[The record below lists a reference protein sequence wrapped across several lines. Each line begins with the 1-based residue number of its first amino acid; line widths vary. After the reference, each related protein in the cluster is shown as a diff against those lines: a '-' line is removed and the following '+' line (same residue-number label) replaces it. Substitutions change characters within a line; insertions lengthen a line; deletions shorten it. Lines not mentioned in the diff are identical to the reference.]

1 MTAKIATAKTTTA
14 SAALPAKKA
23 PSVRKAVSKKVS
35 VAAAAA
41 KPAKL
46 TQEKQAKKIKQPG
59 TKIKVVRDNFSMP
72 QCDYAKIGELK
83 QLCLK
88 DGMQVKKN
96 QLLRAGLHALVKMSA
111 AQLKTA
117 LSSLDKA
124 SVKLADPAK

>member
-14 SAALPAKKA
+14 STASPAKKA
-23 PSVRKAVSKKVS
+23 PSVRKAVSKKVP
-35 VAAAAA
+35 VAAAA
-41 KPAKL
+41 KPAKV

-59 TKIKVVRDNFSMP
+59 NKIKVVRDNFSMP
-72 QCDYAKIGELK
+72 QSDYAKIGELK

-88 DGMQVKKN
+88 DGLQVKKN
-96 QLLRAGLHALVKMSA
+96 QLLRAGLHALVKMSET
-111 AQLKTA
+111 QLKTA

>member
-14 SAALPAKKA
+14 SPTTKA
-23 PSVRKAVSKKVS
+23 PSVRKAVTKKVP
-35 VAAAAA
+35 VAAAA
-41 KPAKL
+41 KPAKG

-59 TKIKVVRDNFSMP
+59 NKIKVVRDNFSMP
-72 QCDYAKIGELK
+72 QSDYAKIGELK

-88 DGMQVKKN
+88 DGVQVKKN

-117 LSSLDKA
+117 LASLDKA
-124 SVKLADPAK
+124 TVK

>member
-1 MTAKIATAKTTTA
+1 MTAKIDTAKSTTA
-14 SAALPAKKA
+14 SPAKKA
-23 PSVRKAVSKKVS
+23 TSVRKAVSNKVP

-41 KPAKL
+41 KPAKV

-59 TKIKVVRDNFSMP
+59 SKIKVVRDNFSMP
-72 QCDYAKIGELK
+72 QSDYAKIGELK

-88 DGMQVKKN
+88 DGVQVKKN

-124 SVKLADPAK
+124 SDNLADSSK